1 MNLRSLLTAVALALP
16 VLLPAAGQ
24 ADELPMTAEEFGL
37 WRDYRSALD
46 DPRVKKMPEK
56 QRLPAIARNFR
67 VSEKVL
73 AKAVEKGEQHGET
86 IGKQAEE
93 LTRAALAD
101 AELGRLKEVRVD
113 TSASQVVVYVQWIA
127 AAPEAVDREASLV
140 AARVHKANPL
150 ARILKV
156 EIYDPQLET
165 RQLFE
170 GLIDREKAGRI
181 QEERIVDFASTR
193 YARLFEKVKRAQ
205 P

>member
-1 MNLRSLLTAVALALP
+1 MTLRSLLAAAALALP
-16 VLLPAAGQ
+16 VLLPSQGQ
-24 ADELPMTAEEFGL
+24 ADELPMTAEEFRL
-37 WRDYRSALD
+37 WRDYRAALD

-67 VSEKVL
+67 VSVKEL
-73 AKAVEKGEQHGET
+73 AKAIEKGEQHGET
-86 IGKQAEE
+86 VGKQSEE

-101 AELGRLKEVRVD
+101 AALGRLKEVRVD
-113 TSASQVVVYVQWIA
+113 ASASLVVVYVRWVA
-127 AAPEAVDREASLV
+127 ASPAAVDREASLV
-140 AARVHKANPL
+140 ASRVHKANPL

-156 EIYDPQLET
+156 EIFDPDLET
-165 RQLFE
+165 RPLFE
-170 GLIDREKAGRI
+170 GLINRERAGLI